1 MGHGDAQGVYRTCN
15 AEIRWEHYPY
25 GPPLTNKSILERN
38 YTRMRFVL
46 QNTYNYPRLDI
57 CYIKVLEELNIKYEI
72 VDSPENILN
81 YNKGTA
87 KAVGCIVEI
96 NTLEQLDEFSNTVS
110 RLVYNDLY
118 DESLFPTDKYPNIK
132 AIEIYDYYRE

>member
-1 MGHGDAQGVYRTCN
+1 
-15 AEIRWEHYPY
+15 
-25 GPPLTNKSILERN
+25 
-38 YTRMRFVL
+38 MRFVL